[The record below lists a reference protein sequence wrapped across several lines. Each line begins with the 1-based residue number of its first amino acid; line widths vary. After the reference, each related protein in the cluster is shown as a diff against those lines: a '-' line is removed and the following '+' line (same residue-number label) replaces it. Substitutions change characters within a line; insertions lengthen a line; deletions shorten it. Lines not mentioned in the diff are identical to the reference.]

1 MLLSMI
7 LLMMMVGEC
16 MAIPADPT
24 PRKIQQPDGTFVTL
38 SLHGNEYLHY
48 TTTTDGFTVVK
59 DERGFWVYASKQADG
74 TLAATDMVAHD
85 EADRTADEKSFL
97 NSTPRWLAPVMDS
110 RMEERRQSER
120 VRRVQAQQTRSA
132 EGGAIRISAD
142 SLYWWNT
149 TTGSSCMARR

>member
-1 MLLSMI
+1 MIQKTMLLSMI

-59 DERGFWVYASKQADG
+59 DERSARQRCFRL
-74 TLAATDMVAHD
+74 TLTRAV
-85 EADRTADEKSFL
+85 
-97 NSTPRWLAPVMDS
+97 S
-110 RMEERRQSER
+110 RSR
-120 VRRVQAQQTRSA
+120 
-132 EGGAIRISAD
+132 
-142 SLYWWNT
+142 LWN
-149 TTGSSCMARR
+149 A